1 MLNIQNN
8 RIEKLERRIKLKNDS
23 EDDCNIFQFS
33 MISDK
38 KSNSIVEN
46 EIQNLSVSVDEI
58 NKNLSRLD
66 NFVKYQFIKRKC

>member
-1 MLNIQNN
+1 MFNIQNN
-8 RIEKLERRIKLKNDS
+8 RIEKLERKLKIKNES
-23 EDDCNIFQFS
+23 EDEYNIFQFS
-33 MISDK
+33 MISEK

-66 NFVKYQFIKRKC
+66 NFVKYQFIKHKC